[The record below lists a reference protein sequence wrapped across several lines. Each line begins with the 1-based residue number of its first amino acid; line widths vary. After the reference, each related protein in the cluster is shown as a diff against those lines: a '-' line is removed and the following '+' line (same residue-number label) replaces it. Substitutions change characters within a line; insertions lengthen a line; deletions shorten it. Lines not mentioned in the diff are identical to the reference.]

1 MNICDIFLKV
11 RFFNRIKHL
20 NVKLKCNESADKI
33 RERNQEMSTCI
44 SSINCFETYLS
55 ILIFSVDRDL
65 IHVFVGD
72 FNKLLFHTKYEK
84 NLYHV
89 LVEY

>member
-1 MNICDIFLKV
+1 MS
-11 RFFNRIKHL
+11 RRIKSV
-20 NVKLKCNESADKI
+20 NEIKKC
-33 RERNQEMSTCI
+33 STCI

-84 NLYHV
+84 KPLSCFG
-89 LVEY
+89 